1 MWSVVGIQGALTTS
15 LGLRAI
21 HLTQIIIGNVA
32 RYEDLYGDS
41 ETIREDCHR
50 AFSGRLDPFSLE
62 GN

>member
-15 LGLRAI
+15 LGLRPVY
-21 HLTQIIIGNVA
+21 LTRILIGNVA

-41 ETIREDCHR
+41 ETIREDCQR
-50 AFSGRLDPFSLE
+50 AFSGRLDQFPLE